1 MIANLEMQRAQY
13 LSMIRLEQDK
23 KKTDK
28 DKIKEYQDAYK
39 EAGRTIQDVLE
50 EISQDILQTNA
61 KDFADQLGD
70 AIVEAFGKGEDA
82 ATAFGETVNS
92 IMKNAILNQLKKNF
106 LEKQLAP
113 ILKQLEDD
121 MGYWN
126 GNNFVFDGLS
136 EEEQAKYKSQIA
148 AIGQNFTSALD
159 VYGDL
164 FKNITDEVKDTSLTG
179 SIKGVSE
186 ETASVVAGQ
195 MNAIR
200 INQAESLTVLRN
212 QLMVLNQIAANT
224 SYNKYLLDIRNDMN
238 SIRNSSGDL
247 RAIGFH

>member
-1 MIANLEMQRAQY
+1 MNQ
-13 LSMIRLEQDK
+13 
-23 KKTDK
+23 
-28 DKIKEYQDAYK
+28 IKEYENAYK
-39 EAGRTIQDVLE
+39 EAGQTIEDVLE

-70 AIVEAFGKGEDA
+70 AIVKAFGKGEDA
-82 ATAFGETVNS
+82 ATAFGDTVND

-126 GNNFVFDGLS
+126 GDNFVFDGLT
-136 EEEQAKYKSQIA
+136 EEEQARFKAQIA
-148 AIGQNFTSALD
+148 ALGQNFNSALGT
-159 VYGDL
+159 YGDL
-164 FKNITDEVKDTSLTG
+164 FKDLADEVDDSSLTG
-179 SIKGVSE
+179 GIKGVSE
-186 ETASVVAGQ
+186 ETASVLSGQ
-195 MNAIR
+195 INAMR

-224 SYNKYLLDIRNDMN
+224 SYNKYLFDIRNDIN
-238 SIRNSSGDL
+238 DIKNKDDSLRSSGL
-247 RAIGFH
+247 S

>member
-1 MIANLEMQRAQY
+1 
-13 LSMIRLEQDK
+13 MIRLEQDK

-39 EAGRTIQDVLE
+39 EAGRAIQDVLE

-82 ATAFGETVNS
+82 ATAFGDTVNS

-126 GNNFVFDGLS
+126 GNNFVFDGLT
-136 EEEQAKYKSQIA
+136 EEEQSKFKSQIA
-148 AIGQNFTSALD
+148 TIGQNFNAALE
-159 VYGDL
+159 VYSDL
-164 FKNITDEVKDTSLTG
+164 FKNLTDEVKDTSLTG

-186 ETASVVAGQ
+186 ETASVLAGQ

-200 INQAESLTVLRN
+200 INQAESLNLIKQ
-212 QLMVLNQIAANT
+212 QLAYLAEIALNT
-224 SYNKYLLDIRNDMN
+224 RYNKYLLDIRNDIN
-238 SIRNSSGDL
+238 SIKNSSNDL
-247 RAIGFH
+247 RSTGLI